1 MSGYVASARV
11 LASSPRLLR
20 RGADGPWVDG
30 TTATFDHVVVDV
42 DRPPARL
49 EPANGL
55 AERLGRVRDRW
66 TQLTF
71 FLTDPDSWR

>member
-11 LASSPRLLR
+11 LAESPRLLR
-20 RGADGPWVDG
+20 REAIEPWIDGP
-30 TTATFDHVVVDV
+30 TATSDHVVVDAA
-42 DRPPARL
+42 PAEL

-55 AERLGRVRDRW
+55 AERLDRVRDRW